1 MWLSRW
7 LPSPYPRCDDPF
19 LLPSLDWLVLS
30 VEAGADSSHLSEPS
44 CAWPIRPL
52 LPLPIAVQTGTRE
65 LHSGGASSQT
75 ALLVARWLVGPG
87 KGWAQG
93 SRRLRQWSWLTGVS
107 TASAWPSWSLPPA
120 SLTPLGTGGWHRRSG
135 GYFFGHGSFLESHL
149 SAQGTVVTRWAAVV
163 AGTSYS
169 GRWLVFTSAPPPSK
183 RPVGSNCQLAT
194 VSAPAPPLVGATGGP
209 LPPLV
214 YKRSLNSDWGK
225 LVFWEASL
233 PASQSASFLI
243 KIIIPCSKNSS
254 PNLLACCEVSRTILG
269 SVTGWLFKKMTGLL
283 YGYPM
288 GSVFWRTWLI

>member
-1 MWLSRW
+1 MCCFFRNFLTGRLEWNECENQIMWLSRW

-120 SLTPLGTGGWHRRSG
+120 SLTPTGDWGMTSPERRLLLRTWQLSGVTPFSSGYCGNEMGSSCG
-135 GYFFGHGSFLESHL
+135 GYEL
-149 SAQGTVVTRWAAVV
+149 QR
-163 AGTSYS
+163 
-169 GRWLVFTSAPPPSK
+169 
-183 RPVGSNCQLAT
+183 
-194 VSAPAPPLVGATGGP
+194 PLVGVHIGPSPKQATSREQ
-209 LPPLV
+209 L
-214 YKRSLNSDWGK
+214 STSD
-225 LVFWEASL
+225 
-233 PASQSASFLI
+233 
-243 KIIIPCSKNSS
+243 
-254 PNLLACCEVSRTILG
+254 R
-269 SVTGWLFKKMTGLL
+269 
-283 YGYPM
+283 
-288 GSVFWRTWLI
+288 